1 MNTSAPLLDQI
12 EHMLRLLTLV
22 RDAPIE
28 PSYKPEIEKYLRWS
42 IRKAAKAYWLS
53 LNTDGD

>member
-1 MNTSAPLLDQI
+1 MSHPLLDQI
-12 EHMLRLLTLV
+12 EHMLRLLTAV

-42 IRKAAKAYWLS
+42 VRKAAKAYWLS
-53 LNTDGD
+53 IDADSD

>member
-1 MNTSAPLLDQI
+1 MSHPLLDQI
-12 EHMLRLLTLV
+12 EHMLRLLTAV

-53 LNTDGD
+53 INTDGD